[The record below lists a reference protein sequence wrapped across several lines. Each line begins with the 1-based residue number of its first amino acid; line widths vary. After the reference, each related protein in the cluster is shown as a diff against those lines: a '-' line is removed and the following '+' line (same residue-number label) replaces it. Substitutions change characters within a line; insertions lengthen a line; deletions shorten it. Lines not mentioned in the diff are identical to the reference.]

1 MIAMPKLTSGFS
13 TAAESDIRTGSGQ
26 NQVMYNMNAPVSV
39 DGGTGFNKLIIL
51 GTEYADHIV
60 VTAKAVYGVGLWVT
74 YVHIQVLE
82 IDTLEGDDTIDVL
95 STPPG
100 METRVIGG
108 LGSDTINVGGDVVGD
123 VFARDITGSSGL
135 VNHLVSSADPRYNG
149 LVVQGVDLS
158 VARPGQGQV
167 VINESRACA
176 SPGDTGGGRLPLH
189 CPLPRPPAAPPRAR
203 G

>member
-82 IDTLEGDDTIDVL
+82 IDTLEAAATIDVL
-95 STPPG
+95 STPPTL
-100 METRVIGG
+100 ETRVIGG
-108 LGSDTINVGGDVVGD
+108 LRSHPINVRGSALGDVLP
-123 VFARDITGSSGL
+123 RDIHG
-135 VNHLVSSADPRYNG
+135 
-149 LVVQGVDLS
+149 
-158 VARPGQGQV
+158 
-167 VINESRACA
+167 
-176 SPGDTGGGRLPLH
+176 
-189 CPLPRPPAAPPRAR
+189 
-203 G
+203 

>member
-1 MIAMPKLTSGFS
+1 M
-13 TAAESDIRTGSGQ
+13 
-26 NQVMYNMNAPVSV
+26 VVS
-39 DGGTGFNKLIIL
+39 
-51 GTEYADHIV
+51 
-60 VTAKAVYGVGLWVT
+60 AKAVYGVGLWVT

-135 VNHLVSSADPRYNG
+135 LNHLVSSADPRYNG
-149 LVVQGVDLS
+149 LVAQGVDLS
-158 VARPGQGQV
+158 VARPGQGQD
-167 VINESRACA
+167 VINESDGVSPPYERAA
-176 SPGDTGGGRLPLH
+176 LSVRLD
-189 CPLPRPPAAPPRAR
+189 A
-203 G
+203 